1 MVFSFSKTVSF
12 ISKIMIIKQSIIMTT
27 KNVINYCKKNAVF
40 FLLLI
45 TEIIDT
51 IASTTN
57 MAQLSN

>member
-1 MVFSFSKTVSF
+1 
-12 ISKIMIIKQSIIMTT
+12 MTT

>member
-1 MVFSFSKTVSF
+1 MSL
-12 ISKIMIIKQSIIMTT
+12 TT
-27 KNVINYCKKNAVF
+27 AKKNAVF